1 VQGTLKGSNLVN
13 YSVYDGT
20 YASSSDFSS
29 SERDA
34 VQYPNGSLLVYS
46 LGSSMMILILV
57 FELLFAEAIL

>member
-1 VQGTLKGSNLVN
+1 MQGTLKGSNLVN
-13 YSVYDGT
+13 YSVYYGT
-20 YASSSDFSS
+20 NASSSDFSS

-34 VQYPNGSLLVYS
+34 VQNPNGSLPVYS